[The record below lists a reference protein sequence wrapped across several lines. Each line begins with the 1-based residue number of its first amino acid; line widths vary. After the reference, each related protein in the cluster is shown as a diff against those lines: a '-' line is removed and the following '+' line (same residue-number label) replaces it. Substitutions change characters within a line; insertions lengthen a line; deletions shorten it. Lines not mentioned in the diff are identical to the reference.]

1 MEITCTPDLG
11 VVLPPD
17 DMPYTTLCERAAAA
31 CKTIHMLAENGLPG
45 QTLEEQ
51 PEDAKVVEDIV
62 TSFAQD
68 EEKTNQMVTTA
79 RFSALRPA
87 VILQIDEHLTEFN
100 HIVVRNAVQI
110 RTFVTNKLIL
120 ESSNPDARVRIRALE
135 LLGKISDVG
144 LFTERSEVTVN
155 NRSTDDLKLSLREKL
170 ELLRSR
176 NRADVVD
183 VQDVQKLDT
192 PEPEF
197 THTVPETT
205 LNGSLLDVVDAEFGD
220 LGVQTPV
227 EVAPGVENSPEAQ

>member
-17 DMPYTTLCERAAAA
+17 DMPYATLRERAAAA
-31 CKTIHMLAENGLPG
+31 CKTIYMLAENGLPG
-45 QTLEEQ
+45 EALEIQ
-51 PEDAKVVEDIV
+51 PEDASVVENIV
-62 TSFAQD
+62 SAIAED
-68 EEKTNQMVTTA
+68 EEKANQTVTQA
-79 RFSALRPA
+79 RFSTLRPA
-87 VILQIDEHLTEFN
+87 AILQIDEHLTEFN

-120 ESSNPDARVRIRALE
+120 ESANPDARVRIRALE

-170 ELLRSR
+170 EILRSR

-183 VQDVQKLDT
+183 AVVADAVQELDALKI
-192 PEPEF
+192 
-197 THTVPETT
+197 ETAPP
-205 LNGSLLDVVDAEFGD
+205 NSLLDVVDEEFGD
-220 LGVQTPV
+220 LGAQNPPQTPA
-227 EVAPGVENSPEAQ
+227 EPQTSANPD